1 MTQIVIDTSFGL
13 IKLMFDNHEL
23 VRVEQA
29 QSKQSRG
36 HISNDV
42 LQPVIDCIEGRR
54 DGLGIPVKLEG
65 SNFQLKVW
73 EVMRLVP
80 FGEVI
85 TYSELAKRAG
95 NVRATRA
102 AASAC
107 GQNPCAIIVPCHRI
121 VRRDYRL
128 GGFFW
133 GMEAKKTLLQR
144 EGLRIQGDQIIV
156 SHHP

>member
-107 GQNPCAIIVPCHRI
+107 GKNPCAIIVPCHRI

-144 EGLRIQGDQIIV
+144 EGLRIQGDQIID

>member
-1 MTQIVIDTSFGL
+1 MTKIVIDTSFGL

-29 QSKQSRG
+29 QSKQSNGR
-36 HISNDV
+36 ISDDV
-42 LQPVIDCIEGRR
+42 LRPVIDCIEGRR

-65 SNFQLKVW
+65 SDFQLKVW
-73 EVMRLVP
+73 EAMRLVP
-80 FGEVI
+80 FGKVI
-85 TYSELAKRAG
+85 SYSELAKRAG
-95 NVRATRA
+95 NARATRA

-133 GMEAKKTLLQR
+133 GLEAKKTLLER
-144 EGLRIQGDQIIV
+144 EGLQIHGDQIID

>member
-13 IKLMFDNHEL
+13 IRLMFDNHEL

-29 QSKQSRG
+29 QSKQSSGR
-36 HISNDV
+36 ISKDV

-65 SNFQLKVW
+65 SDFQLKVW
-73 EVMRLVP
+73 EAMRLLS

-85 TYSELAKRAG
+85 SYSELAKRAG

-133 GMEAKKTLLQR
+133 GTEAKKALLQR
-144 EGLRIQGDQIIV
+144 EGLRIQGDQIID